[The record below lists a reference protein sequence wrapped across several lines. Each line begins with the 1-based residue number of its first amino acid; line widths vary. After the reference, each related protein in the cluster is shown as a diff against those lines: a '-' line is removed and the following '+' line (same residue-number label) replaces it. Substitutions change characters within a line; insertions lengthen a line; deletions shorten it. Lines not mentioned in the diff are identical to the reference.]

1 MKFEIFPV
9 VSFLGETEE
18 EIVDHESGGWK
29 HKWEA
34 GAPHLENLL

>member
-1 MKFEIFPV
+1 MKFKIFPV
-9 VSFLGETEE
+9 VSLGDIEE

-34 GAPHLENLL
+34 GAPHLKNLL